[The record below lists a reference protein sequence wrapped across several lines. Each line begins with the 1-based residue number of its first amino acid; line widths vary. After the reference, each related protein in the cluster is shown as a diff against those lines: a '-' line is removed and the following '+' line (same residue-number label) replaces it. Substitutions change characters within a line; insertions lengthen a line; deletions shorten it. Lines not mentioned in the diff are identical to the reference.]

1 MNAESRLKITYL
13 GHATTLIEL
22 DGVRLLTD
30 PLLRRHVAHLRRR
43 PARIDPELL
52 ENLDAVLISHVH
64 NDHLDRK
71 SLKRLGNRTRYI
83 VPRGAAPVLR
93 KLGID
98 NIDELSEGEALS
110 INDVSIHA
118 EYADHGTWRDR
129 FGPPAEFL
137 SYLFCGSQ
145 QIYFAGDTDMFPGMT
160 DISDNLD
167 VALLPVWGWGPT
179 LGPGHMDPQRAA
191 EALSL
196 LRPRMAVPIHWGTFH
211 PWGFDLLMPGF
222 LTDPPLH
229 FAQFAHVLAP
239 EVEIRIIQPGES
251 FRAGS
256 R

>member
-1 MNAESRLKITYL
+1 M
-13 GHATTLIEL
+13 

-30 PLLRRHVAHLRRR
+30 PLLRGRVAHLRRR
-43 PARIDPELL
+43 PERIDPALL

-64 NDHLDRK
+64 GDHLDRK

-83 VPRGAAPVLR
+83 VPRGAAPVLH

-98 NIDELSEGEALS
+98 NVDEISEGETLPVG
-110 INDVSIHA
+110 DVTIHA

-137 SYLFCGSQ
+137 SYLFTGSQ
-145 QIYFAGDTDMFPGMT
+145 EIYFAGDTDLFAGMA
-160 DISDNLD
+160 DISARLD
-167 VALLPVWGWGPT
+167 MALLPVWGWGPT

-191 EALSL
+191 EALKL
-196 LRPRMAVPIHWGTFH
+196 LQPRMAVPIHWGTFH

-229 FAQFAHVLAP
+229 FAQFAHAFAP
-239 EVEIRIIQPGES
+239 EVDVRIIQPGES
-251 FRAGS
+251 LIADS
-256 R
+256 

>member
-1 MNAESRLKITYL
+1 MPEFTISYL
-13 GHATTLIEL
+13 GHATVLIEM

-30 PLLRRHVAHLRRR
+30 PLLRSRVAHLRRR

-64 NDHLDRK
+64 NDHLDRR
-71 SLKRLGNRTRYI
+71 SLRRLGNHTRYI
-83 VPRGAAPVLR
+83 VPRGAAPVLH
-93 KLGID
+93 KLGIETV
-98 NIDELSEGEALS
+98 DEISEGESLQVGAVAV
-110 INDVSIHA
+110 NA
-118 EYADHGTWRDR
+118 MPADHGTWRDR

-137 SYLFCGSQ
+137 SYMFQGSSKL
-145 QIYFAGDTDMFPGMT
+145 YFAGDTDLFAGMA
-160 DISDNLD
+160 DFSADLD

-191 EALSL
+191 EALKL
-196 LRPRMAVPIHWGTFH
+196 LQPRIAIPIHWGTFH

-239 EVEIRIIQPGES
+239 EVDVRIIQPGES
-251 FRAGS
+251 LTADS
-256 R
+256 K